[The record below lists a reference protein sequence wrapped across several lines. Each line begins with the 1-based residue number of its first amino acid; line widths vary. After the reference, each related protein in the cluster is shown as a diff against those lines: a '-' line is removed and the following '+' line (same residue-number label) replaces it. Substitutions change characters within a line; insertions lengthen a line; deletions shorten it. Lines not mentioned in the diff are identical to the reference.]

1 MVSGPPERL
10 KMLLNSDP
18 FGCTGD
24 ATMVAQIEKPYNKQ
38 LRESPTNPAVDKAG
52 FNKAAPEHHSDLR
65 WP

>member
-1 MVSGPPERL
+1 
-10 KMLLNSDP
+10 
-18 FGCTGD
+18 
-24 ATMVAQIEKPYNKQ
+24 MVAQIEKPYNKQ